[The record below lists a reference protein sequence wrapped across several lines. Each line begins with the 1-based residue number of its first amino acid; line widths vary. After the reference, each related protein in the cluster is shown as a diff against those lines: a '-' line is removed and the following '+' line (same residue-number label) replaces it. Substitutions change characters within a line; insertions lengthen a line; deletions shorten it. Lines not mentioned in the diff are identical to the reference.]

1 MSNQPLTKIQASTA
15 AEVCARFDLAKDAKP
30 LLREGMKP
38 AEFLAALLEQ
48 KKHVDAIMFLAHALP
63 PRESVWWGCLCMQHA
78 SGGNL
83 LPADKAAARA
93 AAQWVMN
100 PTEEN
105 RAAAKAPSE
114 AAPPP
119 SVAGTLARAAH
130 QSGGSVAPPGNAA
143 PSASTLCVRCSR
155 GDGREARLNQGRSG
169 QYRQDAG
176 ILCPPGPGSGP
187 RPVPVS
193 RYVKMRNE

>member
-130 QSGGSVAPPGNAA
+130 QSGGSVAPPGMPPQAPQPYAFAA
-143 PSASTLCVRCSR
+143 AVATAVKLASTKADPVNIAKTQGSYVHLGLEV
-155 GDGREARLNQGRSG
+155 AQGRF
-169 QYRQDAG
+169 
-176 ILCPPGPGSGP
+176 L
-187 RPVPVS
+187 
-193 RYVKMRNE
+193 